1 VVSDLL
7 VRIGKKRTLVIPK
20 KIAKEL
26 GISENTLMKLDVEGD
41 KIIMTPLM
49 DAVWL
54 SIHGEKF
61 CRITLK
67 ELEEE
72 SVAEQKKRIE
82 GAH

>member
-1 VVSDLL
+1 ML
-7 VRIGKKRTLVIPK
+7 VRVGKRKTLVIPK
-20 KIAKEL
+20 KIAQKL
-26 GISENTLMKLDVEGD
+26 GINENTLMNLDVEGD
-41 KIIMTPLM
+41 KIVMTPLM

-61 CRITLK
+61 GRITLK

-82 GAH
+82 GPR